1 MAPTAAKKTY
11 LVGIEFDSPY
21 EDGGYFDFRRTAT
34 MEELAR
40 EVLDIIKQGHTFPTF
55 PPSANP
61 TVLFAS
67 DLDAVENGDCY
78 QELMTTI
85 RQLNSKEEG

>member
-1 MAPTAAKKTY
+1 MAPAEAKKTY

-21 EDGGYFDFRRTAT
+21 EDGGYFDFKLRAT

-40 EVLDIIKQGHTFPTF
+40 AVLDIFKQGHSFPTF

-67 DLDAVENGDCY
+67 ELETQENGDCY
-78 QELMTTI
+78 QELMTAI
-85 RQLNSKEEG
+85 RKLSSKKE